1 MGTSISIEKLL
12 PSPPESRNIVSAT
25 TTIGRLKMWAKTKT
39 WNSSKLSYTGSS
51 ELSTLEDTA
60 LKL

>member
-1 MGTSISIEKLL
+1 MKKKIL

-25 TTIGRLKMWAKTKT
+25 TTIGLLKIWAKTKT

-51 ELSTLEDTA
+51 ELSTLEDTE
-60 LKL
+60 LKH